1 MITAKRFSE
10 IVSAL
15 PNTTAVPHMDRTAF
29 RTPQRIFVTL
39 AGDGSDANFKLS
51 EVLQE
56 MLVTARP
63 KVFAPVSGGWGRMGW
78 TRCDLAVANEEDLAD
93 ALAGA
98 HALGAAVAKK
108 KPRKR

>member
-1 MITAKRFSE
+1 MITSKRFSE
-10 IVSAL
+10 LATAL

-51 EVLQE
+51 PELQE
-56 MLVTARP
+56 LLVSARP
-63 KVFAPVSGGWGRMGW
+63 KVFAPVPGGWGRMGW
-78 TRCDLAVANEEDLAD
+78 TRADLRVAEEADLRD
-93 ALAGA
+93 AFAGA
-98 HALGAAVAKK
+98 HALGAAVTKK